1 MRDDAVYVEHM
12 LESIERIESYT
23 EDVDER
29 AFKRSPLI
37 QDAVIRH
44 LEVVGEAAT
53 RVSDD
58 AQDRYDDIPW
68 RDITG
73 MRNKLIHGYFGVDV
87 DVVWETVVEDLPP
100 LKAQLE
106 RIRDEHS

>member
-1 MRDDAVYVEHM
+1 MNDDAVYVQHM
-12 LESIERIESYT
+12 LESIEHIETYT
-23 EDVDER
+23 EDVDEG
-29 AFKRSPLI
+29 AFKESPLI

-44 LEVVGEAAT
+44 LEIVGEAAT
-53 RVSDD
+53 RVSED
-58 AQDRYDDIPW
+58 AQDRFDDVPW

-100 LKAQLE
+100 LKRALE
-106 RIRDEHS
+106 RIRDGYS